1 LIGWKIERSRS
12 PDRPVQKPGAR
23 FVCVGIVVDE
33 IGKENPS
40 DRKTQTR
47 DVDLAAKM
55 GLVLLDGVLLTAE
68 AKGLPNEQARGVIV
82 RESKTRFLCFAIGK
96 ASKAKRSAE
105 SES

>member
-40 DRKTQTR
+40 DRKIQTR

-55 GLVLLDGVLLTAE
+55 GLVLLDGLLLTAE
-68 AKGLPNEQARGVIV
+68 AKRLPNEQARGVIV
-82 RESKTRFLCFAIGK
+82 RESKNAFC
-96 ASKAKRSAE
+96 ASPLEKPPRPSVPL
-105 SES
+105 SPNP